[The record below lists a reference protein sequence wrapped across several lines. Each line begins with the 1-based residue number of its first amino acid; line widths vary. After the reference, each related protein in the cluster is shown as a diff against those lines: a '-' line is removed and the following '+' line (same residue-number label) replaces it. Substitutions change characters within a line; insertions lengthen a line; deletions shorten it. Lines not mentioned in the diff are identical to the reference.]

1 MAQNTEKQ
9 KDIINLNE
17 QVFYVINSITGKLF
31 NQFIALFKD
40 IAMQLCPTA
49 PDPNQRILRE
59 MLT

>member
-31 NQFIALFKD
+31 N
-40 IAMQLCPTA
+40 
-49 PDPNQRILRE
+49 
-59 MLT
+59 